1 MRAGLSSVVEVRACA
16 AVSDPAPRRQL
27 CQTEDGPISKF
38 DPRRTGPGRTPLAA
52 STLRRA
58 AEAAFARLRPDL
70 AEAVLVVSDG
80 DGVIVAVL
88 GDLCRL
94 DPAQAAALK
103 VGQLFRD
110 GVAEYEAGAPAAT
123 PAFEHAGERFDS
135 GAGQTETVPLFDPGS
150 GAVLG
155 SLGLLAPQPVS
166 RDRLVEIARAVERAF
181 ADRAPG

>member
-1 MRAGLSSVVEVRACA
+1 M
-16 AVSDPAPRRQL
+16 
-27 CQTEDGPISKF
+27 
-38 DPRRTGPGRTPLAA
+38 
-52 STLRRA
+52 
-58 AEAAFARLRPDL
+58 
-70 AEAVLVVSDG
+70 LVVSDG

-110 GVAEYEAGAPAAT
+110 GVADYEAGAPAVT
-123 PAFEHAGERFDS
+123 PAFEHAGERFDL
-135 GAGQTETVPLFDPGS
+135 GAGQAETVPLFDPGS

-155 SLGLLAPQPVS
+155 SLGLMAPQPVS
-166 RDRLVEIARAVERAF
+166 RDRLAAIARAVERAF